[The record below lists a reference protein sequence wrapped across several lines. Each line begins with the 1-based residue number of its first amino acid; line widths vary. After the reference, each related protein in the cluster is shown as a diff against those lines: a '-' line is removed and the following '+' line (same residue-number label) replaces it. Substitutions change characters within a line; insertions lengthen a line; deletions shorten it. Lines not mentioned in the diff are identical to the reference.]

1 MNIFS
6 VKNASQKEDILREDP
21 QTLKSVMQKR
31 MVNKM
36 ANI

>member
-1 MNIFS
+1 MNIFF
-6 VKNASQKEDILREDP
+6 VENASQKEDILREDP
-21 QTLKSVMQKR
+21 QTLKPVI